1 LIKADKA
8 DNVVADEVSQ
18 ALMSVN
24 VNCRVT
30 RTGKSMIDWL
40 REVPYDAVL
49 IVCGSCSDD
58 WLEQRGD
65 ELMAVDLNLK
75 DLAPVR
81 AYYVCTDEAQL
92 PYRGMGVLRVKHRDH
107 AGWQQLMT
115 AIHRRV
121 KP

>member
-1 LIKADKA
+1 
-8 DNVVADEVSQ
+8 
-18 ALMSVN
+18 M
-24 VNCRVT
+24 NCRVT
-30 RTGKSMIDWL
+30 SAGKSLVDTL

-49 IVCGSCSDD
+49 IVYGSCSDD

-81 AYYVCTDEAQL
+81 AYYVCADEPQL
-92 PYRGMGVLRVKHRDH
+92 PYRSKAVLQVNRRDQ

-115 AIHRRV
+115 AIQKRGGR
-121 KP
+121 P